1 MMRNEIIV
9 FFDGAAKGNPGPAGV
24 GVIFFRKDG
33 SVLQEISYFIGTK
46 TNNQAEYEALITA
59 LKRSRDFSS
68 SQITFYTDSEL
79 LFRQMQGR
87 YKVRNAELKK
97 YYQRAVKM
105 FLAIPEAKLEFVPRE
120 ENRNAD
126 LLANQAIRTHL
137 KSQLE
142 KE

>member
-1 MMRNEIIV
+1 
-9 FFDGAAKGNPGPAGV
+9 
-24 GVIFFRKDG
+24 
-33 SVLQEISYFIGTK
+33 
-46 TNNQAEYEALITA
+46 
-59 LKRSRDFSS
+59 
-68 SQITFYTDSEL
+68 
-79 LFRQMQGR
+79 MQGR